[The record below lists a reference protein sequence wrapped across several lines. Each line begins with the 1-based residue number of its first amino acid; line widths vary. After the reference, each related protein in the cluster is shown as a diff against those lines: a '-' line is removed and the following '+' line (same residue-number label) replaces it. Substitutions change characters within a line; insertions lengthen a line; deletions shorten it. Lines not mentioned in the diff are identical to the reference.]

1 MRLDADVLESYRARP
16 RLADPDQ
23 RRPAPRAQTE
33 EGVDRQDFAMT
44 KDTSFGSADMKREE
58 QEAKLAV
65 LRAALVEG
73 EASGPAAA
81 FDFDRFIACKRKA
94 VSSAL

>member
-1 MRLDADVLESYRARP
+1 
-16 RLADPDQ
+16 
-23 RRPAPRAQTE
+23 
-33 EGVDRQDFAMT
+33 MT